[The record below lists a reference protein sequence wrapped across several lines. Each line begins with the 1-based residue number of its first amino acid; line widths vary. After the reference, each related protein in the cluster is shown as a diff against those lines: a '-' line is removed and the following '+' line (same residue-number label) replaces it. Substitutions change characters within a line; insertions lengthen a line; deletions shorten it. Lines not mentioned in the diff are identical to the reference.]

1 LVDDA
6 VLCENETM
14 NRRTLLCLCFAVAIG
29 SLSQRAYSQAY
40 PAKAIRVLSTFN
52 PGTVADGAMRLI
64 AQKMSDSMKQ
74 PVVVEAVAGAGGVL
88 AAQTLLRSLPDGYT
102 IMHSAPTTLVAT
114 PFLFK
119 TPPYDPLKDFT
130 YLTHLADATTCL
142 LVAASLPVN
151 TVSELIEY
159 ARANPGKLAYG
170 SNGIGGSYHLEME
183 LLKLKQGLDILHIPY
198 RAGSETLMAA
208 ATGQIAIAFA
218 PAAAALAQARAGKV
232 KILAVLSVKRFASMP
247 ELPSMGE
254 QMPDYEKIPGGD
266 EMVGPAGMPEPVV
279 KRLHAEIVKALNQA
293 EVQERLKQIGFVPVG
308 NTPQEHAAQMRRDM
322 AIMGKAIKAAQIKAE

>member
-1 LVDDA
+1 MNALLSEKEIMKTRILV
-6 VLCENETM
+6 C
-14 NRRTLLCLCFAVAIG
+14 LCLAAVIG
-29 SLSQRAYSQAY
+29 SLSHHALSQTY

-64 AQKMSDSMKQ
+64 AQKMSDSMLQ
-74 PVVVEAVAGAGGVL
+74 PVIVEAMAGAGGVL
-88 AAQTLLRSLPDGYT
+88 AAQTLLRAAPDGYT

-130 YLTHLADATTCL
+130 YITHLADATTCL

-151 TVSELIEY
+151 TVRELIDY

-170 SNGIGGSYHLEME
+170 SNGVGASYHLEME
-183 LLKLKQGLDILHIPY
+183 LLKHKQGLDILHVPY

-208 ATGQIAIAFA
+208 ATGQISIAFS
-218 PAAAALAQARAGKV
+218 PAAAALAQMRAGKV
-232 KILAVLSVKRFASMP
+232 KILAVLSTKRFASMP

-254 QMPDYEKIPGGD
+254 QLPDYEKIPSGD
-266 EMVGPAGMPEPVV
+266 EMVGPAGMPESVV
-279 KRLHAEIVKALNQA
+279 TRLNAEIVKALNNA
-293 EVQERLKQIGFVPVG
+293 EVQARLKQIGFVPVG
-308 NTPQEHAAQMRRDM
+308 NTPQEHAAQIRKDM
-322 AIMGKAIKAAQIKAE
+322 EIMGRAIKAAQIKAAG